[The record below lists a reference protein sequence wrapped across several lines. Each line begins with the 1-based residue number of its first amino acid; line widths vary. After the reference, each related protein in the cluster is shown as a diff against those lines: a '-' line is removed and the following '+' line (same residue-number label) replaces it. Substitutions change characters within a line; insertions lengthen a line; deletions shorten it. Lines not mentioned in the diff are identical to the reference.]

1 MPVLAAVVTLSLLA
15 ALFLALRPYLLRQ
28 PVVSDAAANLRLQI
42 GAGKQ
47 ALAEGRFQKAN
58 EELGNA
64 LQLAREKP
72 AWLLR
77 NELRELRELQRQ
89 ADVLSELLSQSLQEL
104 LDQAKTAA
112 ADEEWQSRFRKEYAG
127 KTILFDSFASLDVQG
142 RPELTLKTIQSGEV
156 EARLALEKID
166 LFAHLSLGDQP
177 RRVVFGARLASFDKP
192 GGRWVVGFQPA
203 SGILLTD
210 QDAFRA
216 CAPTLVDQDPEIL
229 AVLQR
234 QKLWVEQSGPGN

>member
-1 MPVLAAVVTLSLLA
+1 MPVLAAVVTLSLLG

-28 PVVSDAAANLRLQI
+28 PLVPDAEANLRLQI
-42 GAGKQ
+42 EAGKQ
-47 ALAEGRFQKAN
+47 ALAKGSFQKAN
-58 EELGNA
+58 EELENA
-64 LQLAREKP
+64 LQQAREKP
-72 AWLLR
+72 TWLTR
-77 NELRELRELQRQ
+77 TEMRELQELQRQ
-89 ADVLSELLSQSLQEL
+89 ADLLAGLLSQSLQEL

-112 ADEEWQSRFRKEYAG
+112 DEEWRSRFRKEYAG
-127 KTILFDSFASLDVQG
+127 KTILFDSFASLNVQG

-166 LFAHLSLGDQP
+166 LFARLSLGDQP

-216 CAPTLVDQDPEIL
+216 CAPTLVDQDPDIL
-229 AVLQR
+229 AVLRR
-234 QKLWVEQSGPGN
+234 QKLWVQQNGPEK